1 MALGAMAIVAGI
13 GGFFGGFVA
22 GALSRQPEI
31 NL

>member
-22 GALSRQPEI
+22 GALSSPKVG
-31 NL
+31 